1 MRLLVLGASGGI
13 GRWALR
19 LAAQGGHQVTGL
31 ARERSAVDAPA
42 GVVVRRGDVTD
53 PDTLGAAVA
62 GHDAVISCLGLR
74 RAGKSP
80 WAALRSPPDLT
91 EQVTRRL
98 LPAMRRHGARRL
110 AVVSAG
116 GVADSLARL
125 TWPVRRLVATANVGV
140 AYRDLAAMERLLD
153 AVTDVDWIVARPVTL
168 VDGDPTGGV
177 REVARYGLTSKIRR
191 ADVAAWLVAA
201 ATQPAA
207 VARRKVLL
215 GS

>member
-1 MRLLVLGASGGI
+1 MRLLVFGASGGI

-19 LAAQGGHQVTGL
+19 LAAEGGHQVTGL

-42 GVVVRRGDVTD
+42 GVVVRRGEATD
-53 PDTLGAAVA
+53 PDTLDAAVA
-62 GHDAVISCLGLR
+62 GHDAVISCLGQR

-80 WAALRSPPDLT
+80 WAALRSPPDLV

-98 LPAMRRHGARRL
+98 LPAMRRHGVRRL
-110 AVVSAG
+110 ALVSAG
-116 GVADSLARL
+116 GVAESVACLS
-125 TWPVRRLVATANVGV
+125 WPVRRLVATANVGV
-140 AYRDLAAMERLLD
+140 AYRDLAAAERLLD
-153 AVTDVDWIVARPVTL
+153 AATDLDWIVARPVTL
-168 VDGDPTGGV
+168 VDGDPTGGA
-177 REVARYGLTSKIRR
+177 REVARYGLTSTIRR
-191 ADVAAWLVAA
+191 ADVAAWLLAA

>member
-19 LAAQGGHQVTGL
+19 LAAQDGHQVTGL
-31 ARERSAVDAPA
+31 ARERSPVDAPA

-53 PDTLGAAVA
+53 PDTLHAAVA

-80 WAALRSPPDLT
+80 WAALRSPPDLA

-98 LPAMRRHGARRL
+98 LPAMRRHGVRRL

-153 AVTDVDWIVARPVTL
+153 AATDIDWIVARPVTL
-168 VDGDPTGGV
+168 VDREPTGGA